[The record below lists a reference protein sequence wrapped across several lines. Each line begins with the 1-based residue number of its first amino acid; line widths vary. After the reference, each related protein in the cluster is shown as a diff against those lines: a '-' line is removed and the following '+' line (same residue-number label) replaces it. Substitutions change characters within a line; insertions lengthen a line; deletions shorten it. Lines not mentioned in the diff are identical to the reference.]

1 MKMFRLS
8 LFAIAALGLI
18 AGTYEPAQAGGAWMC
33 RPITPASGEAKRVV
47 NPNTSNAYTTNG
59 RGCAV
64 IANADIGFF
73 LSQGY
78 QFDPFSLNGNQVIA
92 NTQIGS
98 LPAGAYIDSIIVQET
113 SGGAVTGGLDIGT
126 ATGGTQIVSA
136 LTCGASCLV
145 SVADTA
151 ILKRVFSSTAPT
163 AVWVQAHTNF
173 TSGPAIN
180 VTIHYSFF

>member
-1 MKMFRLS
+1 MKMLRYLIP
-8 LFAIAALGLI
+8 AIAALGLI
-18 AGTYEPAQAGGAWMC
+18 AGTYEPANAANSWMC
-33 RPITPASGEAKRVV
+33 KPITPASGAAVRIT
-47 NPNTSNAYTTNG
+47 NPATSTSYSADG
-59 RGCAV
+59 RGCAL
-64 IANADIGFF
+64 IANADIGYF
-73 LSQGY
+73 LSQGWAS
-78 QFDPFSLNGNQVIA
+78 DPRTLNGNQIIA
-92 NTQIGS
+92 NTNIGT
-98 LPAGAYIDSIIVQET
+98 LPANAYIDSIIVQET

-136 LTCGASCLV
+136 LTCAASCLT

-163 AVWVQAHTNF
+163 NIWVKADTNF